1 MATGLSALLLLVVWT
16 LIQGMLLPPHNVTL
30 TSENFHIFL
39 RWEPGHGSHSGNQ
52 YEVESCSRSSKWTK
66 VDTCWKNST
75 RSFWTCKLFF
85 EDIHILYWARVRAVN
100 GVNVSKWVISNEL
113 QPYRDT
119 IVGPLKLMLWSQDQ
133 NLTVDISIPLTPYQR
148 KNGSYKSVQKV
159 LSKLRF
165 VLRLYEEGVFL
176 LQVICKPKGKKTQ
189 HTFQYLK
196 PNTNYCIRAREED
209 SAKSKE
215 AVQCTKTKLS
225 PRNFLWDLVVAL
237 IVFTVLLLLG
247 AAGLYFLKLY
257 VYPSISEIPFPRVL
271 TVLNEEPN
279 MKVCTKASA
288 CDLEGDSFSLLS
300 VTGLSSTSH
309 FTIEQKKTQTQ
320 LLPRGYHAQKVDEY
334 CANGFDLV
342 YHDSKTSCSSSN
354 KLSFAGAVDSEAS
367 LSSAG
372 LVKGSDSSEG
382 QYMSALKTQLPDGF
396 LVSPKKPS
404 PVSTVLVQDGY
415 TSDSHYQTGSGTPTP
430 LNLQIYSKRTSLVS
444 ESINSI
450 PSYHSGATFSKDL
463 KKKISSMRTEWPPLC
478 WVGIPLSSVKLQA
491 SEKTGGHLVP
501 SLGDLCKCSPP
512 TMKDYS
518 VQKASLG
525 QSAKACQEYLPVSQE
540 QCDLLEHTD
549 CSNDASSDSSPEAN
563 STTKKTSFG
572 YELHPQAWSCTQ

>member
-1 MATGLSALLLLVVWT
+1 MLAISHGRST
-16 LIQGMLLPPHNVTL
+16 LIYKSLCGVSWDLQFNQTAPLHCVYILCCCHYHYECFD
-30 TSENFHIFL
+30 S
-39 RWEPGHGSHSGNQ
+39 GHF
-52 YEVESCSRSSKWTK
+52 C
-66 VDTCWKNST
+66 DTCCFYMCVPVITLHWFIVH
-75 RSFWTCKLFF
+75 FW
-85 EDIHILYWARVRAVN
+85 
-100 GVNVSKWVISNEL
+100 
-113 QPYRDT
+113 Q
-119 IVGPLKLMLWSQDQ
+119 
-133 NLTVDISIPLTPYQR
+133 
-148 KNGSYKSVQKV
+148 
-159 LSKLRF
+159 
-165 VLRLYEEGVFL
+165 
-176 LQVICKPKGKKTQ
+176 
-189 HTFQYLK
+189 
-196 PNTNYCIRAREED
+196 
-209 SAKSKE
+209 
-215 AVQCTKTKLS
+215 
-225 PRNFLWDLVVAL
+225 
-237 IVFTVLLLLG
+237 
-247 AAGLYFLKLY
+247 
-257 VYPSISEIPFPRVL
+257 

-288 CDLEGDSFSLLS
+288 CDLEGDSFSLIS
-300 VTGLSSTSH
+300 VTGLSSRSH
-309 FTIEQKKTQTQ
+309 FTTEQKKPQTQ

-342 YHDSKTSCSSSN
+342 YHESKTSCSSSN

-372 LVKGSDSSEG
+372 LVKGNNSSEG
-382 QYMSALKTQLPDGF
+382 QYMSTLKTQLPDSF

-404 PVSTVLVQDGY
+404 PVSTDLVQDGY

-430 LNLQIYSKRTSLVS
+430 LNLQIYSIRTSLVS

-478 WVGIPLSSVKLQA
+478 WVDIPLSSVKLQA

-501 SLGDLCKCSPP
+501 SLGDLCKCSLP

-540 QCDLLEHTD
+540 QRDLLEHTD

-563 STTKKTSFG
+563 STTKKASFG
-572 YELHPQAWSCTQ
+572 YELHPQAWSCTQWWWIWGDGTRV

>member
-1 MATGLSALLLLVVWT
+1 
-16 LIQGMLLPPHNVTL
+16 
-30 TSENFHIFL
+30 
-39 RWEPGHGSHSGNQ
+39 
-52 YEVESCSRSSKWTK
+52 
-66 VDTCWKNST
+66 
-75 RSFWTCKLFF
+75 
-85 EDIHILYWARVRAVN
+85 
-100 GVNVSKWVISNEL
+100 
-113 QPYRDT
+113 
-119 IVGPLKLMLWSQDQ
+119 MLWSQDQ

-165 VLRLYEEGVFL
+165 VLRLYEDGVFL
-176 LQVICKPKGKKTQ
+176 LQVICKPKGKKIQ

-196 PNTNYCIRAREED
+196 PNTKYCIRAREED
-209 SAKSKE
+209 PAKSKE

-257 VYPSISEIPFPRVL
+257 VYPSISEIPFPRIL
-271 TVLNEEPN
+271 AVLNEELN
-279 MKVCTKASA
+279 MKVCTEASA
-288 CDLEGDSFSLLS
+288 YDLEGDSFSLLS
-300 VTGLSSTSH
+300 VTGLSSRSH
-309 FTIEQKKTQTQ
+309 LTIEQKTPQTL
-320 LLPRGYHAQKVDEY
+320 LLPRGYHAQKVDGY

-342 YHDSKTSCSSSN
+342 YHDSKTICSSSN
-354 KLSFAGAVDSEAS
+354 QLSFAGAVDSEAS

-372 LVKGSDSSEG
+372 LVKSRDSSEG
-382 QYMSALKTQLPDGF
+382 QYMSALKTQLPDDF

-404 PVSTVLVQDGY
+404 PVSTGLVQDGY

-430 LNLQIYSKRTSLVS
+430 LNLQSYSKHPSLLS

-450 PSYHSGATFSKDL
+450 PSHQSSATFCSKDL
-463 KKKISSMRTEWPPLC
+463 KNKISGMRTEWPPLC
-478 WVGIPLSSVKLQA
+478 WGDIPLSSVKLQA
-491 SEKTGGHLVP
+491 SGKIGGHFVP
-501 SLGDLCKCSPP
+501 SLGDLCKYSPP

-525 QSAKACQEYLPVSQE
+525 QSAKACQEHLPLSQE

-549 CSNDASSDSSPEAN
+549 CSNDASSDLSPEAN
-563 STTKKTSFG
+563 STTKKASFG
-572 YELHPQAWSCTQ
+572 YELHPQNWSCTQ